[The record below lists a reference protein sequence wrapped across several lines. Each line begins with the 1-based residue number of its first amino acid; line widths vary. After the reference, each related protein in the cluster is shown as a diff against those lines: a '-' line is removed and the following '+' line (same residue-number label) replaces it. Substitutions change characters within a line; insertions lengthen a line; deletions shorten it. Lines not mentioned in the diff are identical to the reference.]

1 MYDHLSAKFFLYPR
15 VNTEEL
21 TPDQGKK
28 SKRKHIYAKT
38 PFKWVQPVEEILR
51 EKKKVL
57 INHGEFFF
65 LCSAVSII
73 LPE

>member
-51 EKKKVL
+51 EKKKKCLLTTENSFSHAVL
-57 INHGEFFF
+57 
-65 LCSAVSII
+65 
-73 LPE
+73 